1 MKRFVLIFLI
11 LMSAQ
16 SAFAL
21 DIVYPKKNNVVINAK
36 SSFLIGSADPK
47 KELTVNGVKV
57 DVHPSGGFA
66 YVVPLNVGKNTFTI
80 ISGKEKLIYDITKP
94 APAASGKPAA
104 PAAISE
110 YENLKYAI
118 VVNENS
124 PLRSTAV
131 SSGINRIAHLQKNM
145 PLVLDGEKGSFYRV
159 ILGSMKTGWIAKSD
173 VKISDSGESLAELKG
188 YETLDTPEFNI
199 YVFHLNTMVP
209 FELAEGNPFVVK
221 LFNVENNP
229 ENTYELKIPVQ
240 KLYGYSGRFSGTDFI
255 LKMRKVPPVDK
266 TSPLRGINITID
278 AGHGGNESGAIGCL
292 GNLEKNTNLEFSRFL
307 ADELKRRGANV
318 SMTRNDDTAVG
329 LSERVD
335 FANEEDS
342 MILISLHGNALPDGA
357 DPIANNGTEIYY
369 YYNQAKPL
377 ADSILSEIVTQT
389 GMNDHKVRQSSLALV
404 RNTNALSILIE
415 LGYVINPSDNAKLV
429 DKDFQKKTAEAISDG
444 IENFLKQ

>member
-1 MKRFVLIFLI
+1 MKRFLMVCFVL
-11 LMSAQ
+11 MVAQ

-36 SSFLIGSADPK
+36 SSFIVGSANPK
-47 KELTVNGVKV
+47 KELTINGIKVN
-57 DVHPSGGFA
+57 VHPSGGFA
-66 YVVPLNVGKNTFTI
+66 YVVPLKVGKNSFTI
-80 ISGKEKLIYDITKP
+80 ISDGEKLIYDITKP
-94 APAASGKPAA
+94 APGASANPAA
-104 PAAISE
+104 PAALKE
-110 YENLKYAI
+110 YEDLKYAQ

-131 SSGINRIAHLQKNM
+131 NSGINRIAHLQKDM
-145 PLVLDGEKGSFYRV
+145 PLVLDGEKGSFYRT

-173 VKISDSGESLAELKG
+173 VKLIDSGASLAELKG
-188 YETLDTPEFNI
+188 YDTLDTPEFNI
-199 YVFHLNTMVP
+199 YVFHLNKMIPYELVEGSP
-209 FELAEGNPFVVK
+209 FIVR

-229 ENTYELKIPVQ
+229 ENTYELKVPQ
-240 KLYGYSGRFSGTDFI
+240 QRLYGYSARFSGTDFVVKI
-255 LKMRKVPPVDK
+255 RKVPPVDK
-266 TSPLRGINITID
+266 SHPLKGINITVD

-318 SMTRNDDTAVG
+318 SMTRNDDSAVG
-329 LSERVD
+329 LRERVE

-342 MILISLHGNALPDGA
+342 MILISLHGNSLPDGA

-377 ADSILSEIVTQT
+377 ADSILKEIVSQT

-415 LGYVINPSDNAKLV
+415 LGYMINPSDNSKLV
-429 DKDFQKKTAEAISDG
+429 DKEFQKKAAKAIADG
-444 IENFLKQ
+444 IESFLKI